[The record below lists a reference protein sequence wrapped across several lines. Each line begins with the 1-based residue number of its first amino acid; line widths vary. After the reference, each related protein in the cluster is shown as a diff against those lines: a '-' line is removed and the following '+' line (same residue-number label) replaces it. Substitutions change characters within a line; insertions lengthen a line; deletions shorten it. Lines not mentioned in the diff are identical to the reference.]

1 MEATMHGDGA
11 SLFVAQRLNSN
22 AHPPMRSPSTKPETV
37 PPRRSATGFLLLD
50 SSLRPIA
57 FNPEALRVLSYP
69 NELANGRRPDVL
81 LAGKIRQTL
90 LSPRPSRE
98 SPLVTEFRS
107 GRRRYLCRAFLV
119 DSDVKGPSQAS
130 IAVLLERAPLGL
142 IPLSPV
148 SEQFNLTRRE
158 RDALEHLLQ
167 GLSNKEIAHRMNVS
181 PNTVKAFLR
190 LIMLKMEVSSRAAI
204 VAKVMM
210 TNP

>member
-37 PPRRSATGFLLLD
+37 SPRRSAAGFLLLD

-107 GRRRYLCRAFLV
+107 GRRRYLCRRSEEHTSELQSRGHLV
-119 DSDVKGPSQAS
+119 CRL
-130 IAVLLERAPLGL
+130 LLEKKK
-142 IPLSPV
+142 I
-148 SEQFNLTRRE
+148 
-158 RDALEHLLQ
+158 
-167 GLSNKEIAHRMNVS
+167 
-181 PNTVKAFLR
+181 
-190 LIMLKMEVSSRAAI
+190 SS
-204 VAKVMM
+204 VC
-210 TNP
+210 